1 MPRSQPPWAGP
12 PTPVT
17 RILLAAFAGSLALS
31 ACGGSGGE
39 PAAGAIGTTP
49 TTAATTTSS
58 QPTTT
63 TTAAPTTTTTAKALT
78 RTAYVQQANA
88 ICQVMNDKMTALGDP
103 GEALAK
109 TIDLL
114 GQMRAITADTLTKL
128 RALPIPTGLAAALKA
143 IYAKVDTVLADVD
156 PLIAALRSGSPT
168 AETLMNRLDASQN
181 AANAASNA
189 YGLTV
194 CGS

>member
-1 MPRSQPPWAGP
+1 MNNADAMRSRFDSSPIRAKQTWLDVAKSSVPLPSVTFTKFPR
-12 PTPVT
+12 
-17 RILLAAFAGSLALS
+17 
-31 ACGGSGGE
+31 CGF
-39 PAAGAIGTTP
+39 T
-49 TTAATTTSS
+49 
-58 QPTTT
+58 
-63 TTAAPTTTTTAKALT
+63 
-78 RTAYVQQANA
+78 
-88 ICQVMNDKMTALGDP
+88 
-103 GEALAK
+103 
-109 TIDLL
+109 
-114 GQMRAITADTLTKL
+114 ITADTLTRL
-128 RALPIPTGLAAALKA
+128 RALPIPTGQAAALKA

>member
-31 ACGGSGGE
+31 ACGGSGAE
-39 PAAGAIGTTP
+39 PAAGAIG
-49 TTAATTTSS
+49 
-58 QPTTT
+58 
-63 TTAAPTTTTTAKALT
+63 TTTTTAKALT
-78 RTAYVQQANA
+78 RAAYVQQANA
-88 ICQVMNDKMTALGDP
+88 ICQVMNDKVTALGDP
-103 GEALAK
+103 GEDLAK

-114 GQMRAITADTLTKL
+114 GQMRVITADTLTRL
-128 RALPIPTGLAAALKA
+128 RALPIPTGQAAALKA
-143 IYAKVDTVLADVD
+143 IYAKVDTALADVD